1 MDMHGQLA
9 LPPSWWPLGL
19 TFDPC
24 RKKPTVA
31 VLAHMQD
38 FLIEKIHKLEELVDL
53 LTKNEGY

>member
-1 MDMHGQLA
+1 
-9 LPPSWWPLGL
+9 L

-53 LTKNEGY
+53 LTKNDKVTNQRIDLVENK